1 MHQDESV
8 EAKRR
13 ILVKLNFMKNKEVDR
28 LRMIMEEGV
37 EAQLRA
43 QKEKHIK
50 QKMQQLR
57 EEQKEDL
64 DQKS

>member
-1 MHQDESV
+1 MYQDESV

>member
-1 MHQDESV
+1 MYQDESV

-50 QKMQQLR
+50 
-57 EEQKEDL
+57 
-64 DQKS
+64 